1 MCNAPFFIK
10 QMKSDKMQIVK
21 HFGLQNWWWQ
31 TWMNGFVNGTL
42 SG

>member
-1 MCNAPFFIK
+1 MSLFLKK
-10 QMKSDKMQIVK
+10 QMKSDKMQIVE

-31 TWMNGFVNGTL
+31 TCINWFANGTL